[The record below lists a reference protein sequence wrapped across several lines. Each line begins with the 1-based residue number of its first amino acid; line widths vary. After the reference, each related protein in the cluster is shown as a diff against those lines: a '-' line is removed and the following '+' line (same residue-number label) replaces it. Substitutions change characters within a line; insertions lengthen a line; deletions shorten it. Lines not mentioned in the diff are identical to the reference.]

1 MVTSHLSAIWP
12 AIISCQSMAY
22 IFILLT
28 QFFKQ
33 QKEVLDFG
41 KSKLISFLLKILLS
55 VLSLPKSKS
64 SKCSPIF
71 SFRSFIVLGFIF
83 KSKINFELIF
93 YTIQSIKLCIKTIFT
108 FHFKKYISNYCSTIC
123 WKDYS
128 SSIELSLC
136 LCWKSIFHVFVGIFL
151 DYPVLS
157 TSSTNVCQYYTVWTT
172 VPL

>member
-1 MVTSHLSAIWP
+1 MFSYNLLSYIFLQDISVLLLNFIEFFVFLLWSSESLSYIMVTSHLSAIWP
-12 AIISCQSMAY
+12 AIISCQSMDY

-28 QFFKQ
+28 LFFKQ

-71 SFRSFIVLGFIF
+71 SFRSFIILGFIF

-93 YTIQSIKLCIKTIFT
+93 IWYKVSSYASKLFY
-108 FHFKKYISNYCSTIC
+108 F
-123 WKDYS
+123 
-128 SSIELSLC
+128 SL
-136 LCWKSIFHVFVGIFL
+136 
-151 DYPVLS
+151 
-157 TSSTNVCQYYTVWTT
+157 
-172 VPL
+172 